1 MGDKTSHDGVTGNIE
16 SRTKPVHEPIN
27 GQYVGEA
34 CGSARGVEHS
44 VVCCDDQ
51 NERGRGNRGSS
62 STSNGGD
69 DDKQKVGSDVG
80 LDAVQDCEPDTSAG
94 EVNRTSIHIDGSSE
108 RNDKA
113 RDRFGDTASG
123 LDTFEGHGNGCGTTG
138 ASKGHGL
145 GGDDMLEV
153 GKGVGARE
161 EEKEADVN
169 KEKLQYH
176 GHDSSDHEVTDIFK
190 GFGEIILSTNGLENE
205 RKDSNC
211 KTKGSR
217 VYRGRE
223 K

>member
-1 MGDKTSHDGVTGNIE
+1 
-16 SRTKPVHEPIN
+16 
-27 GQYVGEA
+27 
-34 CGSARGVEHS
+34 
-44 VVCCDDQ
+44 
-51 NERGRGNRGSS
+51 
-62 STSNGGD
+62 
-69 DDKQKVGSDVG
+69 
-80 LDAVQDCEPDTSAG
+80 
-94 EVNRTSIHIDGSSE
+94 
-108 RNDKA
+108 
-113 RDRFGDTASG
+113 
-123 LDTFEGHGNGCGTTG
+123 
-138 ASKGHGL
+138 
-145 GGDDMLEV
+145 MLEV

-211 KTKGSR
+211 KTRGSR